1 MRAGCSNRSARPCP
15 QRAAGQSVQRRL
27 RVTADRLALRV
38 TPDINAPVL
47 RQLRAGTVVETL
59 PQMQRG
65 RWTAVQAGD
74 VRGWVA
80 TQWLLPADRP

>member
-1 MRAGCSNRSARPCP
+1 MPAAAA
-15 QRAAGQSVQRRL
+15 AAGQPVQRRL
-27 RVTADRLALRV
+27 RVTANRLALRV

-47 RQLRAGTVVETL
+47 RQLRAGTVVEAL

-74 VRGWVA
+74 LRGWVA
-80 TQWLLPADRP
+80 TQWLLPAGQP